1 MTKGF
6 ALDARLAADT
16 GVLADWP
23 LCRVLLM
30 NDSRFPWIIL
40 VPRIGGASELFELDE
55 ASAAT
60 LMSEVT
66 RAARALKT
74 IATADKLNIAALGNI
89 VPQLHIHIVARRKDD
104 AAWPRPVWGAGD
116 PVPYADL
123 NAEVARLCAAL

>member
-1 MTKGF
+1 LTESF

-16 GVLADWP
+16 GFLADWP

-40 VPRIGGASELFELDE
+40 VPRLGGVREIFELDE

-74 IATADKLNIAALGNI
+74 IAPADKMNIGALGNI
-89 VPQLHIHIVARRKDD
+89 VPQLHIHIVARRKHD
-104 AAWPRPVWGAGD
+104 AAWPRPVWGAGV

-123 NAEVARLCAAL
+123 NAEATRLRSAL